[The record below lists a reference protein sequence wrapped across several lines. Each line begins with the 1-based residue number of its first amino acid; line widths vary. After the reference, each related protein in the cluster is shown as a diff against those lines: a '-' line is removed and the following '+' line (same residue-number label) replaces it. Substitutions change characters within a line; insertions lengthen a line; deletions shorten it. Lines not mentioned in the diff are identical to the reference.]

1 MRTLRSSA
9 WCGGLSFGVFLLASA
24 SGCTLEDRVLGNDLA
39 NFLEGPRSDFDYGPL
54 EPNGCDL
61 TGIYI
66 AEQETQN
73 ATLGTGTAIA
83 RNWYYYEIRDDGD
96 RFTVTRGWDCGF
108 ETGGITS
115 VALFPETTASL
126 VLRNRQD
133 GVIDASIDPP
143 LVEAPRTGYYR
154 PSRDPDKCEL
164 YMDRWWWIRGASV
177 DLLPPRDEYQELDVP
192 DMQERKPLP
201 TKKAPE
207 GQEDWDG
214 DGNPGI
220 ALEVFK
226 PLRGQRH
233 VVQRDWNEVGP
244 FMVPDGASRFIGPVA
259 FNNQETVLEASSPLL
274 NVGSRPLDEGHT
286 IRFIRVE
293 EKAPT
298 DLDEFVAYCTK
309 VAETFTEMRNA
320 EQGGS

>member
-1 MRTLRSSA
+1 MRKRSSSG
-9 WCGGLSFGVFLLASA
+9 WRFGSSLGVCFLVLTS
-24 SGCTLEDRVLGNDLA
+24 CTLEDRVLGNDLA
-39 NFLEGPRSDFDYGPL
+39 SFLEGPSSDFDYGPL

-73 ATLGTGTAIA
+73 GTLGSGVAIA
-83 RNWYYYEIRDDGD
+83 RNWYYYEIEDEGD

-108 ETGGITS
+108 ESGGITS
-115 VALFPETTASL
+115 VALFPATTSAL
-126 VLRNRQD
+126 ALRNRQD

-143 LVEAPRTGYYR
+143 VVTAPRTGIYR
-154 PSRDPDKCEL
+154 PSRDPNRCEFS
-164 YMDRWWWIRGASV
+164 MDRWWWIRGASIE
-177 DLLPPRDEYQELDVP
+177 LLPAREDYEALGVP
-192 DMQERKPLP
+192 EMEARAPLP
-201 TKKAPE
+201 TRNAPE

-214 DGNPGI
+214 DGHPGI
-220 ALEVFK
+220 ALEIFK

-233 VVQRDWNEVGP
+233 VVQRDWNELGP
-244 FMVPDGASRFIGPVA
+244 FLVPDGASRFIGPVS
-259 FNNQETVLEASSPLL
+259 FDNQESVLEASSPLL

-286 IRFIRVE
+286 IRFLRVE

-298 DLDEFVAYCTK
+298 DLDDFIAYCQE
-309 VAETFTEMRNA
+309 VAETFAELRKK